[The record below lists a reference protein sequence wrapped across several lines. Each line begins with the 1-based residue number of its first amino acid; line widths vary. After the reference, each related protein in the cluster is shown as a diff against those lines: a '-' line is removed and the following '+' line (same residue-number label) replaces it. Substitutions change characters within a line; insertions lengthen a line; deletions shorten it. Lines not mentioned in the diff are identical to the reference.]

1 MFNDHVNTSVGFDT
15 TSCSVADILYSEILL
30 HVLYNY
36 HFGPQSTPD
45 RENMP
50 SQKQSLYMMTSL

>member
-50 SQKQSLYMMTSL
+50 SQKQVCK